1 MGAQI
6 SLQSVPLMKHFWVV
20 YNTMDTTLRNS
31 KQQYNNEEMFSI
43 NYLKISIF
51 FHAHLK
57 CDVRELK
64 KKYLECEKSP

>member
-1 MGAQI
+1 
-6 SLQSVPLMKHFWVV
+6 V
-20 YNTMDTTLRNS
+20 DTTLRNS

-51 FHAHLK
+51 FYAHVK

-64 KKYLECEKSP
+64 KKYLECEMSPKVGWEVVRFTENIFPML